1 MTTDAAK
8 AAARDK
14 LAALRNGFA
23 ARLRDRVR
31 ELEDAVEAACSQD
44 DLGVHQTES
53 LAHRL
58 AGTAGSYGFAE
69 VGELSAE
76 LEALCQAGFDPEEA
90 RAIVERLWTAL
101 GRP

>member
-23 ARLRDRVR
+23 TRLRERVS
-31 ELEDAVEAACSQD
+31 ELEDAVEAACSRD
-44 DLGVHQTES
+44 DLGVHRTES
-53 LAHRL
+53 LAHQL
-58 AGTAGSYGFAE
+58 AGTAGSYGFVE

-76 LEALCQAGFDPEEA
+76 LEALCQAGFNPDVA
-90 RAIVERLWTAL
+90 RSLIERLWTAL

>member
-1 MTTDAAK
+1 MSSDASK

-23 ARLRDRVR
+23 TRLRERVR
-31 ELEDAVEAACSQD
+31 VLEDAVEAACSRD
-44 DLGVHQTES
+44 DLGVRQTEA
-53 LAHRL
+53 LAHQL
-58 AGTAGSYGFAE
+58 AGTAGSYGFVE

-76 LEALCQAGFDPEEA
+76 LEALCQAGFEPDAA
-90 RAIVERLWTAL
+90 RAIIERLWTAL

>member
-8 AAARDK
+8 ADARDK

-23 ARLRDRVR
+23 TRLRERVQQ
-31 ELEDAVEAACSQD
+31 LEDAVEAACSHD
-44 DLGVHQTES
+44 DLGMLHTET
-53 LAHRL
+53 LAHQL
-58 AGTAGSYGFAE
+58 AGTAGSYGFVE

-76 LEALCQAGFDPEEA
+76 LEALCQAGFSPDAA
-90 RAIVERLWTAL
+90 RALVERLWTAL